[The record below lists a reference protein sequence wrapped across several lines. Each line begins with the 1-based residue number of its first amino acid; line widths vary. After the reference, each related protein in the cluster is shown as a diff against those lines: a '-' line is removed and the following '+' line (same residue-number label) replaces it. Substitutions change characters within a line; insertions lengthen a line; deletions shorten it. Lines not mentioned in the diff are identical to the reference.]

1 MCHKSTRGNENFPGR
16 ECEPRK
22 RIESVGSKSSFMTI
36 VFRIRGVISNY
47 TSRILK
53 KKNFVPCAFFSYVCK
68 FLQKCIVLCSCSC
81 EWCSSKRRTMK
92 KKYGEYMCKSA
103 KPSQFLCHETGKNF
117 FLEHTSRTSF
127 FSIIIQYIMRNNSW
141 TSQSGFVTTF
151 FSTFSIKSDFF
162 QLQEKCWKI
171 TLFQMPAIL
180 TGRIIQK
187 F

>member
-1 MCHKSTRGNENFPGR
+1 MYNARAHMS
-16 ECEPRK
+16 
-22 RIESVGSKSSFMTI
+22 
-36 VFRIRGVISNY
+36 
-47 TSRILK
+47 
-53 KKNFVPCAFFSYVCK
+53 
-68 FLQKCIVLCSCSC
+68 
-81 EWCSSKRRTMK
+81 
-92 KKYGEYMCKSA
+92 KSA

-127 FSIIIQYIMRNNSW
+127 FSISIQYILRNNSW

-151 FSTFSIKSDFF
+151 FSTFSIKRDFF

-187 F
+187 FEKEEIKLDNENFNMLFLKLKNINFSKSYVDLKIPLFQHFSYNEEIFKLSRPSRAPKVAKLFFLRHTYQTWFFSIWTVYYARK